1 MSRPEQIREI
11 LKVHGRLGV
20 DVATLADTD
29 ILYLAGLTSM
39 ASVSVMLA
47 LEEAFDVEFPDRML
61 SRRVFESVS
70 SMSSAI
76 AELTA

>member
-1 MSRPEQIREI
+1 MSTREQIREI

-20 DVATLADTD
+20 DVATLADAD

-47 LEEAFDVEFPDRML
+47 LEEAFDVEFPDRDGEAHAL
-61 SRRVFESVS
+61 RHS
-70 SMSSAI
+70 
-76 AELTA
+76 